1 MATVTPDKVL
11 DTSGL
16 NCPLPVLKTKKALE
30 ELQPGQ
36 VLEVISTDPGS
47 KADIPAFCQ
56 RTGHELVAMEEQ
68 DGKYIYY
75 IKKKG

>member
-1 MATVTPDKVL
+1 MENITANKTL

-30 ELQPGQ
+30 DMQSGEI
-36 VLEVISTDPGS
+36 LEVIATDPGA

-56 RTGHELVAMEEQ
+56 RTGNELIKMVEE
-68 DGKYIYY
+68 GEKILFY
-75 IKKKG
+75 IKRK

>member
-1 MATVTPDKVL
+1 MENVTANKTL

-30 ELQPGQ
+30 DMQSGEI
-36 VLEVISTDPGS
+36 LEVIATDPGA

-56 RTGHELVAMEEQ
+56 RTGNELVKMMEE
-68 DGKYIYY
+68 GEKIIFYIR
-75 IKKKG
+75 KK